1 MKIQAATEAISA
13 DKIDKAVATV
23 LKGGRSLQKFT
34 KLASRKSIMT
44 LAQPGMY
51 QYPIIMSND
60 IETEYAMA
68 IAKAYQL
75 TFASSVATAFS
86 LNPIMDR
93 SETPQISDYVQK
105 FHQNDPGLMGINT
118 YGAAKAMGLE
128 SDASIPEGAE
138 LAVESAKIAPISPMD
153 ALVLNASADDNLE
166 ESLVMES
173 LNDSY
178 KPYAR
183 TERIINDKLSM
194 MQMAQEAKGSGGKG
208 NEKNFPKGKLNQM
221 GGSDSING
229 GSTATRLRDQVP
241 KTQYSV
247 IRNNQLEAMEPT
259 MINVTIVAHGGKDA
273 DGSSGQSAHNVTLGV
288 KAMPRL
294 IESNLMVASMVEA
307 CQNSNAI
314 FKFLRW
320 TKGEQKTLDIILG
333 ISDSKKNALKQN
345 AKMEVRFLE
354 QAKKRKNLNGI
365 GKFMKNEVLP
375 TTSIVLTS
383 FEVEKIKEISGVDL
397 SDIKMAIKLMNK
409 YYLLSIGIY
418 DTEQHT
424 LKVLF
429 DCDTDWGYTTIN
441 ALRQKSDKIND
452 VMVQNEILSMFGRK

>member
-60 IETEYAMA
+60 IETEYAMT

-166 ESLVMES
+166 EFLVMES

-194 MQMAQEAKGSGGKG
+194 MQTAQEAKG
-208 NEKNFPKGKLNQM
+208 NDKNKGKLNQM
-221 GGSDSING
+221 GGRDSING
-229 GSTATRLRDQVP
+229 GSTATGITGPVP

-259 MINVTIVAHGGKDA
+259 MVNVTIVAHGGKDA
-273 DGSSGQSAHNVTLGV
+273 SGSGEQSAHNVTLGV

-333 ISDSKKNALKQN
+333 ISDSKKKALKQN

-354 QAKKRKNLNGI
+354 QAKKRKKLNGI

-383 FEVEKIKEISGVDL
+383 FEAEKIKEISGVDL